1 MVELANDRNEE
12 PNEAASELSD
22 GLGAIG
28 KALVEATRERGPI
41 NPADSATTP
50 IMHLKLTLA
59 ALTRTIIDLEDARDG
74 INDRIAAIQE
84 RMESIRVEIKRCA

>member
-1 MVELANDRNEE
+1 MVEVSGNSGELPE
-12 PNEAASELSD
+12 EAASELSD

-41 NPADSATTP
+41 NPADFATTP

-59 ALTRTIIDLEDARDG
+59 ELTRTIIDLEDARDG